1 MPWYLATS
9 FDVQPLMISK
19 PASRIEPLPSMA
31 RMRSCLAMQISS
43 PVHSCGL
50 HTSIWCRQG
59 LRSWG
64 HSPFPRIG
72 TTTRRHFSWKPPPHA
87 TEHGDQSVQGASSQS
102 RSQDIVL
109 HGTVSMTVLQDMP
122 PFFGFT
128 RMLRVRDLVPPPH
141 SSRVQAEYR
150 DHSDSTQSTGH
161 LIWLHF
167 RFFSSSTHSP
177 TPVRAPQ
184 HGRGTAALSSR
195 SP

>member
-1 MPWYLATS
+1 
-9 FDVQPLMISK
+9 
-19 PASRIEPLPSMA
+19 
-31 RMRSCLAMQISS
+31 MRSCRAMQISS
-43 PVHSCGL
+43 PTQSCVL
-50 HTSIWCRQG
+50 HFSIWRRLGPFG
-59 LRSWG
+59 LG
-64 HSPFPRIG
+64 HLPLPRMG
-72 TTTRRHFSWKPPPHA
+72 TRTRRHFSWKPPPHA

-141 SSRVQAEYR
+141 SSRVHAEYR

-167 RFFSSSTHSP
+167 R
-177 TPVRAPQ
+177 
-184 HGRGTAALSSR
+184 
-195 SP
+195 